1 MSDHNG
7 TMSTPVWR
15 ILEQLATCPILTARG
30 EAIAGLSGDPNYEGR
45 HRTTVVA
52 PLVVRA
58 ARRLANDWHRL
69 EAGAGSLGARL
80 GHRFADSLN
89 DDQAD
94 KLYDFLTGE
103 TFRDMSAGIAR
114 RWRDLDRAAYARL
127 PKTWRHRLE
136 ARHRAQQILD
146 DSVRDTELWWAGRQA
161 DYAPALGLHTPTQ
174 PLKTL
179 EETRTP

>member
-7 TMSTPVWR
+7 MMSTPVWR
-15 ILEQLATCPILTARG
+15 ILEQLATCPILIARG
-30 EAIAGLSGDPNYEGR
+30 EAVASLSGDPDYQGR
-45 HRTTVVA
+45 HRTTESA
-52 PLVVRA
+52 PLAIRA
-58 ARRLANDWHRL
+58 AQRIAYEWTRPRAWSTALAERIA
-69 EAGAGSLGARL
+69 AG
-80 GHRFADSLN
+80 LN
-89 DDQAD
+89 EDQAD
-94 KLYDFLTGE
+94 KLYDFLSGE

-114 RWRDLDRAAYARL
+114 RWRDLDQSAYGRL

-146 DSVRDTELWWAGRQA
+146 DSVRNTELWWAGRQA
-161 DYAPALGLHTPTQ
+161 DYAAALGLHTPTQ